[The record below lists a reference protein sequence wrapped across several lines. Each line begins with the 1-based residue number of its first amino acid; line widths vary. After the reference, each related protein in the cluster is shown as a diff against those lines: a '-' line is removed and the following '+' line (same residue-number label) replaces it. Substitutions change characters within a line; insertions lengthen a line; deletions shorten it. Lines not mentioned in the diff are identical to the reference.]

1 MKGNV
6 GRKPHDRDELVE
18 KIRAV
23 PIQQRQN
30 QRQLV
35 EASGVS
41 KRLVGILLRDGL
53 LHRVTDR
60 IKPSLT
66 VANRIARLQFVL
78 SHLNESTMK
87 FDEGYEVVHVDEKW
101 FNEDKDDRA
110 YVLLVFVS
118 IIRRFLRHRRGRLPS
133 SESPSGFV
141 DPSQDVYPTDIAPA
155 EPSHQCTFA
164 QVFQEQLGLRHFQRR
179 NRYQGT
185 RLSCRYLQYTE

>member
-6 GRKPHDRDELVE
+6 GGKPHGRDELVE

-23 PIQQRQN
+23 PVQQRQN
-30 QRQLV
+30 QRQLA

-66 VANRIARLQFVL
+66 VAIRIARLQFVL

-87 FDEGYEVVHVDEKW
+87 FDEGYDVVHVDEKW

-110 YVLLVFVS
+110 YLLLLFVS
-118 IIRRFLRHRRGRLPS
+118 IIRRFLRHRRGHLS
-133 SESPSGFV
+133 SSVSPSGCFKSNLGY
-141 DPSQDVYPTDIAPA
+141 DISNAGTDIKEHVCLADISNIP
-155 EPSHQCTFA
+155 
-164 QVFQEQLGLRHFQRR
+164 
-179 NRYQGT
+179 NK
-185 RLSCRYLQYTE
+185 